1 MEVVWR
7 GMILGSTTVEPGEPF
22 QWRSVDFQLATAPAV
37 DDLRLR
43 FTSLD
48 GGDSNVRA
56 AYVAVQREVKILLTG
71 VSRAGAR
78 SR

>member
-1 MEVVWR
+1 
-7 GMILGSTTVEPGEPF
+7 MILGSTTVDPGEPF
-22 QWRSVDFQLATAPAV
+22 QWRSVDFQLATAPVV

-56 AYVAVQREVKILLTG
+56 AYVAIQR
-71 VSRAGAR
+71 
-78 SR
+78 